1 MTVEVYKGCPI
12 KINDVINTM
21 LQSIAQSLQALELSG
36 IFVILSQLVTGFT
49 KVIAFN
55 ILELPNLSVTVYGP
69 IRSIQTV
76 SHGVMITFLGGIL
89 PYFFFY
95 SFGRLD
101 KLL

>member
-69 IRSIQTV
+69 IMSMQIV
-76 SHGVMITFLGGIL
+76 SNDFIL
-89 PYFFFY
+89 T
-95 SFGRLD
+95 S
-101 KLL
+101 